1 MSEKAR
7 TEPKG
12 RPTPQR
18 PAKAPLAPPAPTGEP
33 TAPTAW
39 RSVRRQGHLITLPSG
54 NAARVRRTFN
64 MINLIEQGSIP
75 NPLGKHIAD
84 AVAEAREGSTVGGML
99 DLRKLDQS
107 TEEGQLAFA
116 QFLRLMMESM
126 SDIFVSPRVLQIPEG
141 EDAGTWEPGYRE
153 GKLAHPEEQENAIS
167 VADLDVA
174 DQMYAFS
181 FAQGGAESMASFRGG
196 SDEAVVSAPDGGDVP
211 L

>member
-12 RPTPQR
+12 RPTPAR
-18 PAKAPLAPPAPTGEP
+18 PPKTPTAPPAPTGEP

-64 MINLIEQGSIP
+64 MLNLVEQGSIP
-75 NPLGKHIAD
+75 NPLGKHISD
-84 AVAEAREGSTVGGML
+84 AVEEARKGAPSGGMF
-99 DLRKLDQS
+99 DLRNLDQ
-107 TEEGQLAFA
+107 TTDEGQLAFA

-141 EDAGTWEPGYRE
+141 EDPGTWEPGYRGGE
-153 GKLAHPEEQENAIS
+153 LAYPEEQENAIS

-181 FAQGGAESMASFRGG
+181 FAQGGADSMASFREGP
-196 SDEAVVSAPDGGDVP
+196 DEAVVSTQDGGDVP